1 MLEHE
6 NVSGVV
12 ESLKIVTEVNTE
24 RLCRFAFDHARL
36 HGRKKVTLVHKAV
49 IASFFFNLSRI
60 FTKINLPFLFS
71 WEVYLGSL
79 RLIFKKPEKLNDF
92 ILSIRI

>member
-49 IASFFFNLSRI
+49 IVFMFFLISI
-60 FTKINLPFLFS
+60 C
-71 WEVYLGSL
+71 LGSL
-79 RLIFKKPEKLNDF
+79 
-92 ILSIRI
+92 

>member
-1 MLEHE
+1 MAIPHTSPCIELFVPNFYSGEYAMLEHE

-49 IASFFFNLSRI
+49 IVFMFFLISI
-60 FTKINLPFLFS
+60 C
-71 WEVYLGSL
+71 LGSL
-79 RLIFKKPEKLNDF
+79 
-92 ILSIRI
+92 